1 MKLTAAVLALAS
13 GAMAAVAGNG
23 TVSYTT
29 EVVTAVTT
37 FCPGPT
43 EIAYGSVTYTVTEA
57 TTLTIT
63 DCPCTIK
70 KPVTTISS
78 VVCHNCPSYT
88 NGTAT
93 TASATSVQTPAG
105 TITLPA
111 NPPVNTP
118 ANPPATTGSGSPPIT
133 AGAGRTTVLSG
144 GALAG
149 LLGLAAF
156 VL

>member
-1 MKLTAAVLALAS
+1 MKFAAVLALAA
-13 GAMAAVAGNG
+13 GAMAMKNE
-23 TVSYTT
+23 TVTYVT

-43 EIAYGSVTYTVTEA
+43 EVTYGGSTYTVTEA

-63 DCPCTIK
+63 DCPSGCTIK
-70 KPVTTISS
+70 VPVTTVSS
-78 VVCHNCPSYT
+78 VVCNNNCNPVYHNST
-88 NGTAT
+88 TTRGSTAT
-93 TASATSVQTPAG
+93 SIYTSVGTVTPVPSATKTGKTP
-105 TITLPA
+105 IE
-111 NPPVNTP
+111 
-118 ANPPATTGSGSPPIT
+118 T
-133 AGAGRTTVLSG
+133 AGAGRAAALSG